1 MHLTVVDVD
10 DDVAG
15 VAAGQRTLLHLLH
28 DTLEDGGHEAGVDRA
43 AHDAVVEDQLAAP
56 LQRIFLGVADG
67 VLGLV
72 RSSSSRAE
80 AGHAV
85 EVGLNEHVHLAV
97 LWRRLGR
104 QLAVTAFL
112 RG

>member
-1 MHLTVVDVD
+1 MFAGIPD

-15 VAAGQRTLLHLLH
+15 VGTCQRTLLHLLH

-56 LQRIFLGVADG
+56 LQRILLGVADG
-67 VLGLV
+67 VFRLV
-72 RSSSSRAE
+72 
-80 AGHAV
+80 GHAV
-85 EVGLNEHVHLAV
+85 EVGLDEHVYLAV

-104 QLAVTAFL
+104 QLAAAAFL